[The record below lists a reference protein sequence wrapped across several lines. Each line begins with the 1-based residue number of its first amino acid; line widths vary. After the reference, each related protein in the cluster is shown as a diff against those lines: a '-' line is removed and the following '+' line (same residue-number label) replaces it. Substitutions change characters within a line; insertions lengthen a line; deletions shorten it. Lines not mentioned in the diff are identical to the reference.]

1 MNAQQQMNPQQPT
14 THVRS
19 SSPTG
24 RASVVDNRRQIAGK
38 DWCKM
43 NETMPATSVFG
54 RRCLESLCALVGCA
68 ALIVTLVLFGARLSP
83 AAQADDPNGIEKA
96 KSLSRAFRA
105 AAKKVIPTVVTIK
118 ATAKPVEKRAPRK
131 LPRENPFKGTPFEE
145 FFEDQFPE
153 GFELPRRFQPREGK
167 GSGVIIDSAGIIL
180 TNHHVVEGADEVIVE
195 LADGRQ
201 FKAVEVKSDE
211 QSDLAVVRIK
221 ADGPLP
227 AAALGDSDSLD
238 IGDWVLAI
246 GNPFELEMTVSA
258 GIISAKG
265 RSLSTAKRTNF
276 LQTDAAINPGNSGG
290 PLVNL
295 DGEVVGINTAIASM
309 VGGFQGV
316 GFAIPINQAK
326 WVAKQLIETGTVQRA
341 YLGVAIAQIDGPLAR
356 QLGVQPHR
364 GVLVNE
370 VFPDTPAAAAGLKE
384 GDVILSFAGQSVNN
398 PRQLQEVVERS
409 PIDSK
414 QVMEVLRE
422 GKKINVPVVVKAL
435 PKDFGAR
442 APALVQP
449 RQPSEPPTFE
459 SEQLGMQVAE
469 LTDELARRLGLQGM
483 SGVVITDVTPNGPA
497 DRAGLGEGM
506 LIMRVGKRPV
516 KSLQEFQEAI
526 KQESLKQGILLLVRT
541 PEGNRFVVLQQ

>member
-1 MNAQQQMNPQQPT
+1 MKTKGHISGVSSEAAGDVVCGRSRCAESSQTFAQQLIPQQQ
-14 THVRS
+14 RGS
-19 SSPTG
+19 KLS
-24 RASVVDNRRQIAGK
+24 
-38 DWCKM
+38 
-43 NETMPATSVFG
+43 ATSYTG
-54 RRCLESLCALVGCA
+54 GIRCFVRLWPAMGLAA
-68 ALIVTLVLFGARLSP
+68 ALMLLVLGSRWAP
-83 AAQADDPNGIEKA
+83 AAQVDDPDGIEKA

-118 ATAKPVEKRAPRK
+118 ATTKPVEKRPPRRT
-131 LPRENPFKGTPFEE
+131 PRENPFKGTPFEE

-153 GFELPRRFQPREGK
+153 GFEFPRRFAPREGK
-167 GSGVIIDSAGIIL
+167 GSGVIIDPSGIIL
-180 TNHHVVEGADEVIVE
+180 TNHHVVEDADEVVVE

-221 ADGPLP
+221 PDGPLP
-227 AAALGDSDSLD
+227 AATLGDSDSLD

-326 WVAKQLIETGTVQRA
+326 WVAQQLIKTGTVQRA
-341 YLGVAIAQIDGPLAR
+341 YLGVAIAPIDGPLAR

-370 VFPDTPAAAAGLKE
+370 VFANTPAAAAGLKE
-384 GDVILSFAGQSVNN
+384 GDVILSFAGVNVN
-398 PRQLQEVVERS
+398 SPRELQEVVERS

-414 QVMEVLRE
+414 QVMEVLRD
-422 GKKINVPVVVKAL
+422 GNKITVPVVVKAL

-442 APALVQP
+442 EPALGQP
-449 RQPSEPPTFE
+449 KRRSEPPTVE
-459 SEQLGMQVAE
+459 SEQLGMRVAE
-469 LTDELARRLGLQGM
+469 LTDELARRLGIQGQ
-483 SGVVITDVTPNGPA
+483 SGVVITDVIPDGPA
-497 DRAGLGEGM
+497 DRAGLSEGM

-526 KQESLKQGILLLVRT
+526 KQESLQQGILLLVRT
-541 PEGNRFVVLQQ
+541 PDGNRFVVLQQ

>member
-1 MNAQQQMNPQQPT
+1 MYTQGHTSQVFPSDIGGNTVCGMSIVDQSPKIIPEQQRRGT
-14 THVRS
+14 GVAAASCGSGVR
-19 SSPTG
+19 
-24 RASVVDNRRQIAGK
+24 
-38 DWCKM
+38 C
-43 NETMPATSVFG
+43 F
-54 RRCLESLCALVGCA
+54 
-68 ALIVTLVLFGARLSP
+68 ARLWAVVGLAAIAPMLILLAARWAP
-83 AAQADDPNGIEKA
+83 AAQVDDHDGIEKA

-105 AAKKVIPTVVTIK
+105 AAKRVIPTVVTIR
-118 ATAKPVEKRAPRK
+118 ATAKPVEKRVPRRI
-131 LPRENPFKGTPFEE
+131 PRENPFKGTPFED
-145 FFEDQFPE
+145 FFEDHFPE
-153 GFELPRRFQPREGK
+153 GFDFPRPFQPRQGK
-167 GSGVIIDSAGIIL
+167 GSGVIIEPSGIIL
-180 TNHHVVEGADEVIVE
+180 TNHHVVEDADEVIVE

-227 AAALGDSDSLD
+227 AATLGDSDALD

-326 WVAKQLIETGTVQRA
+326 WVAQQLIKTGTVQRA
-341 YLGVAIAQIDGPLAR
+341 YLGVAIAPIDGLLAR
-356 QLGVQPHR
+356 QLGVPPHR

-370 VFPDTPAAAAGLKE
+370 VFADTPAAAAGLKE
-384 GDVILSFAGQSVNN
+384 GDVILSFAGTSVNN
-398 PRQLQEVVERS
+398 PRELQEVVERS

-422 GKKINVPVVVKAL
+422 GKKITVPVVVKAL

-442 APALVQP
+442 APALGERKRPAQ
-449 RQPSEPPTFE
+449 PPTVE
-459 SEQLGMQVAE
+459 SEQLGMHVAE
-469 LTDELARRLGLQGM
+469 LTDELARRLGHQGQ
-483 SGVVITDVTPNGPA
+483 SGVVITEVTPNGPA
-497 DRAGLGEGM
+497 DRAGLAEGM
-506 LIMRVGKRPV
+506 LIMRVGKRQV